1 MRKKKGTFLM
11 AGGLLLMAAA
21 LFLTGYNLWDERRAA
36 ASADTVLLEL
46 PAEIRTAA
54 PAEPAPAP
62 IDPDEI
68 EIPDYILNPNMDMP
82 TVELDGH
89 SYLGVLK
96 IPALG
101 LELPVLSEWSY
112 PNLKLAPCR
121 YTGSAYLGNL
131 ILAGHNYRT
140 HFGGL
145 KELVP
150 GDEVSFTDAVG
161 NVFLYTVAEL
171 ETLGKTDVE
180 EMQAGD
186 WDLTLFTCTYGG
198 KNRVT
203 VRCVPAEAPLPY

>member
-54 PAEPAPAP
+54 PAEPATAP

-203 VRCVPAEAPLPY
+203 VRCVQAEVPLPY